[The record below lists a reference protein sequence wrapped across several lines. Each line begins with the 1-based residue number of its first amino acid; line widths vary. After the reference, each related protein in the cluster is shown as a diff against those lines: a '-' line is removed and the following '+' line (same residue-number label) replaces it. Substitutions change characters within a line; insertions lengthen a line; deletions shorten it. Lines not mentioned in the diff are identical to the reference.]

1 MNTPQ
6 GDDCVVSDSVDIDDM
21 TYDQRRTLFQNND
34 VVRPCGFDKVAPDK
48 VAPDKVAP
56 DKVAPDK
63 VAPDKVAPGKA
74 GRKSTKIDVSAKVVS
89 EADAQKV
96 APERPGDQGAEI
108 NQVANTAA
116 VPGMGGPGTRRQRQC
131 EFHVGSHVLHR

>member
-6 GDDCVVSDSVDIDDM
+6 GDDCVDSDSVDIDDM
-21 TYDQRRTLFQNND
+21 SHDQRRTLFQNN

-48 VAPDKVAP
+48 VAPDK
-56 DKVAPDK
+56 
-63 VAPDKVAPGKA
+63 A
-74 GRKSTKIDVSAKVVS
+74 GRKGTKIDESVDVSAKVVS

-108 NQVANTAA
+108 NQFANTAA
-116 VPGMGGPGTRRQRQC
+116 VRGMAGPGTRRKRQC

>member
-6 GDDCVVSDSVDIDDM
+6 GDDRDVDSDYDDIDDM
-21 TYDQRRTLFQNND
+21 PHDKRRQLFQNNH
-34 VVRPCGFDKVAPDK
+34 VVRPWGVG
-48 VAPDKVAP
+48 KVAP

-63 VAPDKVAPGKA
+63 VAPDKVAPG
-74 GRKSTKIDVSAKVVS
+74 TKIDVSAKAVS

-108 NQVANTAA
+108 NQFANTAA
-116 VPGMGGPGTRRQRQC
+116 VPGMAGRDTRQKRQC